1 MKKIISFCI
10 LTFSF
15 LALNAQSGNK
25 VLVKEN
31 TNKVDDSLIKAKEVL
46 VNVKENDNSAQDS
59 NYLFKEAKSP
69 LEYNLSMGASIGNG
83 FWGERISSTY
93 IAPSVRVKANE
104 KAYVRA
110 GVLAGQTT
118 IGGNAF
124 CTKAEDKAP
133 YRDRFKHNA
142 AYIGMDL
149 ELNPKLSLSVTAFY
163 DVLNP
168 MSGLRTSASRGDLHT
183 YGFNANMT
191 YEITKNSFLNFSFTY
206 IDSNNPYSTFP
217 NSYLGYSPINPMF
230 SPMSHYNSFLNNNYF
245 GW

>member
-1 MKKIISFCI
+1 M
-10 LTFSF
+10 FSF
-15 LALNAQSGNK
+15 LALSAQSGNE

-31 TNKVDDSLIKAKEVL
+31 TNKVNDSLIKAKDALNKVDGSL
-46 VNVKENDNSAQDS
+46 VNVTDS
-59 NYLFKEAKSP
+59 NYLFKEAQSP

-93 IAPSVRVKANE
+93 IAPSIRIKANE
-104 KAYVRA
+104 KAYIRA
-110 GVLAGQTT
+110 GVLTGQTT

-124 CTKAEDKAP
+124 CRKAEDKAP

-142 AYIGMDL
+142 AYIGMDF
-149 ELNPKLSLSVTAFY
+149 ELNPKIELSVTAFY

-168 MSGLRTSASRGDLHT
+168 MTGLKTTASRGDLHT

-191 YEITKNSFLNFSFTY
+191 YEITKNTFLNLSFTY

-217 NSYLGYSPINPMF
+217 NSYLGSSPINSMF
-230 SPMSHYNSFLNNNYF
+230 SPRGLNNGFLNNNFF